1 MGWHRYVLCHI
12 NSESAGLYGALSV
25 SDVVSTS
32 VVDVA
37 FVVLVE
43 LVVVAVALQFLP
55 VALTMPTE
63 VMTIITITIALTGN
77 CDL

>member
-1 MGWHRYVLCHI
+1 M
-12 NSESAGLYGALSV
+12 
-25 SDVVSTS
+25 
-32 VVDVA
+32 DVA